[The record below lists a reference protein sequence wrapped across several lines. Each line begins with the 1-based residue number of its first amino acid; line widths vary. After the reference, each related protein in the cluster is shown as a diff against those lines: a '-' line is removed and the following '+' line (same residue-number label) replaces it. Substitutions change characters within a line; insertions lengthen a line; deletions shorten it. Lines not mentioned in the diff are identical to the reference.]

1 MNLLWGTLRR
11 VLYCIT
17 YYVLIAVSCRI
28 RRSLSTLQRRIR
40 VSHYGPANPESLV
53 SLQDLYGALDNDGAA
68 ENMTFYG
75 GGPESAVK
83 SDGSRVVRQ
92 KKCFRGP
99 NGLFFTLF
107 VLRTTTPITV
117 ASTLFRRGETTGG
130 RAFTTWLNFLARSL
144 RHFVLLPLP
153 HEVPPPHQTTL

>member
-1 MNLLWGTLRR
+1 MSHRILHVGMSAHFFLFSISASNVNLLWGTLRR

-28 RRSLSTLQRRIR
+28 RRSLSTLQRRVH

-53 SLQDLYGALDNDGAA
+53 SLHYLYGALDNDGAA
-68 ENMTFYG
+68 ENMTYG
-75 GGPESAVK
+75 GGPESAVN
-83 SDGSRVVRQ
+83 SDGSRVVQR

-107 VLRTTTPITV
+107 VCAP
-117 ASTLFRRGETTGG
+117 RRLS
-130 RAFTTWLNFLARSL
+130 RWRQRFS
-144 RHFVLLPLP
+144 
-153 HEVPPPHQTTL
+153 